1 MTRLSEDLPLDEV
14 EQLIAEG
21 EARRA
26 EMLLVLQ
33 TQSQT
38 DPDSNEAQQ
47 SLQAIEEALATLY
60 CRRSYLQ
67 AMQEKP

>member
-38 DPDSNEAQQ
+38 NPNSNEAQQ

-67 AMQEKP
+67 AMQ